1 MDRYNN
7 ATEKRH
13 VVLLRDARTGL
24 DADTDGRFL
33 PRLGKEGVMR
43 VCKRCDET
51 KPLDRFPIN
60 NTLPSGVLRKHTCN
74 DCRSHQGKVRARLH
88 RENTKPTDATCPIC
102 KRSGGKIVLD
112 HDHDTDEFRGW
123 LCNDCNN
130 ALGKFGDSIDMLR
143 RAINYLKG

>member
-1 MDRYNN
+1 
-7 ATEKRH
+7 
-13 VVLLRDARTGL
+13 
-24 DADTDGRFL
+24 
-33 PRLGKEGVMR
+33 MR

-51 KPLDRFPIN
+51 KPLDRFPVN
-60 NTLPSGVLRKHTCN
+60 NTLASGVLRKHTCN
-74 DCRSHQGKVRARLH
+74 DCRGHQRKVRVRLH
-88 RENTKPTDATCPIC
+88 RENAKPATLDCPIC
-102 KRSGGKIVLD
+102 NRHVTGSRDIVLD